1 MKENSKKAGIH
12 LLEKGKRGIF
22 RVIFS
27 RSGLILVLLAM
38 QVLFLFSIF
47 HWFEA
52 FLPHIYGGVVIFT
65 FFMVLYLLNSAMDPT
80 AKITWLVVVM
90 LLPVFGALLFLYTQK
105 NIGHRA
111 LKKRYAELN
120 TETAETLVQSP
131 ETAQALGQSD
141 PGAAALARYVQR
153 SGCYPVYDHTAVT
166 YFPLGEDKFR
176 EMLIQLEQAKRF
188 IFLEYFIIAEG
199 SMWSDVLDIL
209 TEKAAAGVEVR
220 VIYDGVGSAPTLP
233 SDYPQQLA
241 QKGIRCQEFQPF
253 RPLLSIH
260 QNNRDHRKIC
270 VIDGVTGFVGG
281 LNLAD
286 EYVDR
291 KERFGYWKDNA
302 LRLRGEAV
310 WSLAVFFLTMW
321 NHQNPHT
328 DFSPFRP
335 KALPPV
341 NTTGGIVVPY
351 ADTPDPAD
359 TVGAD
364 LHLQMITKAKR
375 YLYLTTPYLV
385 IDETI
390 TAALC
395 TAARSGVDVR
405 ILTPHIPDKKVV
417 FEVTRSNYP
426 VLLEAGVRIYEFTPG
441 FSHTKTVVADDLY
454 ASVGSCNLDYRS
466 FYLQFENGVW
476 LCGDPA
482 VFAVRDDFLLTLE
495 VCQEITL
502 DDGRTLSLFQRLL
515 RSIYRLFSPLF

>member
-1 MKENSKKAGIH
+1 MSQPVHSVLSPHRQRMALIIASIVAQFALYVVVLVQFTQYFVYFYWICVGVSLAVSLFISTLTFKMAYKIAWIIPILLVPLIGGVMYIILGGSRKPHYRRAETRRAMKH
-12 LLEKGKRGIF
+12 Y
-22 RVIFS
+22 
-27 RSGLILVLLAM
+27 LVPQLSTTDFLHYGADAM
-38 QVLFLFSIF
+38 QQA
-47 HWFEA
+47 W
-52 FLPHIYGGVVIFT
+52 
-65 FFMVLYLLNSAMDPT
+65 YLEHA
-80 AKITWLVVVM
+80 
-90 LLPVFGALLFLYTQK
+90 ALCPAY
-105 NIGHRA
+105 R
-111 LKKRYAELN
+111 N
-120 TETAETLVQSP
+120 TETTYYPTGADFFPVFLREL
-131 ETAQALGQSD
+131 AQAKE
-141 PGAAALARYVQR
+141 Y
-153 SGCYPVYDHTAVT
+153 
-166 YFPLGEDKFR
+166 
-176 EMLIQLEQAKRF
+176 

-270 VIDGVTGFVGG
+270 VIDGVTGFVSG

-291 KERFGYWKDNA
+291 LDRFGYWKDNA

-341 NTTGGIVVPY
+341 DTTGGIVVPY
-351 ADTPDPAD
+351 ADTPGPAD

-417 FEVTRSNYP
+417 FAVTQSNYP

-441 FSHTKTVVADDLY
+441 FLHSKTVVADDLY

-495 VCQEITL
+495 VSQEITL

>member
-1 MKENSKKAGIH
+1 MSQPIH
-12 LLEKGKRGIF
+12 S
-22 RVIFS
+22 VFS
-27 RSGLILVLLAM
+27 PHRQRMALIIASIIAQFAIYVVILVQSSQYFVYFYWICVGVSLAVTLFISTRKFKLAYKVAWIVPILLVPLIGGVMYIILGGSRKPHYRRSEVRRILRKQLPPRLSTTDFLRYGPDAM
-38 QVLFLFSIF
+38 QQA
-47 HWFEA
+47 W
-52 FLPHIYGGVVIFT
+52 
-65 FFMVLYLLNSAMDPT
+65 YLEHA
-80 AKITWLVVVM
+80 
-90 LLPVFGALLFLYTQK
+90 ALCP
-105 NIGHRA
+105 A
-111 LKKRYAELN
+111 YAN
-120 TETAETLVQSP
+120 TETTYYPTGAAFFPDFLAEL
-131 ETAQALGQSD
+131 AQAKE
-141 PGAAALARYVQR
+141 Y
-153 SGCYPVYDHTAVT
+153 
-166 YFPLGEDKFR
+166 
-176 EMLIQLEQAKRF
+176 

-199 SMWSDVLDIL
+199 SMWSEVLEIL
-209 TEKAAAGVEVR
+209 TEKARQGVEVR
-220 VIYDGVGSAPTLP
+220 VIYDGIGSAPTLP
-233 SDYPQQLA
+233 ADYPDQLH
-241 QKGIRCQEFQPF
+241 QRGIFCQVFQPF
-253 RPLLSIH
+253 RPMLSIH
-260 QNNRDHRKIC
+260 QNNRDHRKLC

-291 KERFGYWKDNA
+291 LDRFGYWKDNA

-310 WSLAVFFLTMW
+310 WSLSVFFLTMW
-321 NHQNPHT
+321 DHQHLQT
-328 DFSPFRP
+328 DFPRFRP

-341 NTTGGIVVPY
+341 HAGGGIVVPY
-351 ADTPDPAD
+351 ADTPDDAD

-390 TAALC
+390 SAALC

-417 FEVTRSNYP
+417 FAVTQSNYP

-441 FSHTKTVVADDLY
+441 FLHSKTVVADDLY

-482 VFAVRDDFLLTLE
+482 VFHLRDDFLQTLE
-495 VCQEITL
+495 VSQEITL
-502 DDGRTLSLFQRLL
+502 DDGRTLPLFQRLM